1 MISVETTEAVTI
13 ALSSVAVESAI
24 MEVLEDHASSAE
36 VSVIFSDDKHLHQ
49 LNRDYR
55 KINKPTDVLSFEL
68 SDPHHPAPKALGE
81 IYISTETAERQAEE
95 AGHTLEAEMVHLA
108 VHGVLHL
115 LGYEH
120 DTDPGFERM
129 QFKEKEYLQKRN
141 LPCDPSPLASEY
153 SKGV

>member
-1 MISVETTEAVTI
+1 VISVETTEAVSI
-13 ALSSVAVESAI
+13 ALGSAAVESAI
-24 MEVLEDHASSAE
+24 MEVLEDHASSGD
-36 VSVIFSDDKHLHQ
+36 VSVVFSDDKHLHQ
-49 LNRDYR
+49 LNRDFR

-68 SDPHHPAPKALGE
+68 DDPHHPDPETLGE
-81 IYISTETAERQAEE
+81 IYISIETAERQAVE
-95 AGHTLEAEMVHLA
+95 AGHTLEAEVVHLA

-129 QFKEKEYLQKRN
+129 QSKENEYLRNRN
-141 LPCDPSPLASEY
+141 LPCDPSLLASEY